1 MKKIDNLKSII
12 DGHYSALYLT
22 KTKNI
27 LVKNKVKHKTIM
39 RFTHFEKEPIY
50 VCGINHVVQL
60 LKEIKGKKPFKVY
73 GLKDGQLA
81 RAGQPILII
90 EGDYS
95 AFAEY
100 ESFIDGILARESS
113 VCSHTKKILGLI
125 KPSQLIYM
133 GDRGDIYLAHAYDGY
148 AAYKAGA
155 RVFTTK
161 AHVDLIDKQKEVK
174 VVGTI
179 PHALIQQF
187 KGNLNKALWAYHRTY
202 PKEKLSALVDYHN
215 DVVNEIKHLD
225 KGLKPLLK
233 SIRID
238 TSKVLL
244 DKSLS
249 NKKDSGVSAAL
260 VIKARKALDAN
271 GMKHVKIVVS
281 SGFDYKKIKEFKNKK
296 VPVDFYGIGGSL
308 LKVNVNITGDLVY
321 LDNKHQAKTGRK
333 LGIDPKKLK
342 KLNIYI

>member
-1 MKKIDNLKSII
+1 MKKIHDIQGVLKA
-12 DGHYSALYLT
+12 DYSALYLT

-27 LVKNKVKHKTIM
+27 LLKNKVKHNTIM
-39 RFTHFEKEPIY
+39 RFCHFGKEPIK
-50 VCGINHVVQL
+50 VCGIEHVVQV
-60 LKEIKGKKPFKVY
+60 LKSIKGKKNFKVY
-73 GLKDGQLA
+73 GLKDGQA
-81 RAGQPILII
+81 AKAGQPILII
-90 EGDYS
+90 KGDYS

-113 VCSHTKKILGLI
+113 VCTNAAKVLSLI
-125 KPSQLIYM
+125 KPDQLIYM
-133 GDRGDIYLAHAYDGY
+133 GDRGDLYIAHAYDGY
-148 AAYKAGA
+148 GAYKAGV
-155 RVFTTK
+155 RIFTTK
-161 AHVDLIDKQKEVK
+161 AQAALIDDKNVK

-187 KGNLNKALWAYHRTY
+187 KGNLSKALWAYHRTY

-215 DVVNEIKHLD
+215 DVVNEIKHID
-225 KGLKPLLK
+225 KGLRPLLK

-238 TSKVLL
+238 TSASLL

-249 NKKDSGVSAAL
+249 NKKDKGVSAAL
-260 VIKARKALDAN
+260 VFKARKALDAN

-321 LDNKHQAKTGRK
+321 LDNKPQAKVGRK
-333 LGIDPKKLK
+333 LGIDPKNIK

>member
-1 MKKIDNLKSII
+1 MKKIDNINKII
-12 DGHYSALYLT
+12 SGNYSALYLT

-27 LVKNKVKHKTIM
+27 LKKNKVKNKTIM
-39 RFTHFEKEPIY
+39 RFCHFNKTPIY
-50 VCGINHVVQL
+50 VCGIKHVVQV
-60 LKEIKGKKPFKVY
+60 LKNLKHKPFRVY
-73 GLKDGQLA
+73 GVKDGQLVK
-81 RAGQPILII
+81 AGQPILII

-113 VCSHTKKILGLI
+113 VCTNCKKILSLI
-125 KPSQLIYM
+125 KSNQLIYM
-133 GDRGDIYLAHAYDGY
+133 GDRGDLYLAHAYDGY
-148 AAYKAGA
+148 AAYKAGIKI
-155 RVFTTK
+155 FTTR
-161 AHVDLIDKQKEVK
+161 AHVELIDKQSEVK

-187 KGNLNKALWAYHRTY
+187 NGNLSKALWAYHKTY

-215 DVVNEIKHLD
+215 DVVNEIKNID
-225 KGLKPLLK
+225 KGLKPLIK

-238 TSKVLL
+238 TSKNLL

-249 NKKDSGVSAAL
+249 NKKDNGVSTHL
-260 VIKARKALDAN
+260 ISKARKALDAN

-281 SGFDYKKIKEFKNKK
+281 SGFNYETIKQFKAKKA
-296 VPVDFYGIGGSL
+296 PVDFYGIGGSL

-321 LDNKHQAKTGRK
+321 LNNKPQAKAGRK
-333 LGIDPKKLK
+333 LGIPVKNIK